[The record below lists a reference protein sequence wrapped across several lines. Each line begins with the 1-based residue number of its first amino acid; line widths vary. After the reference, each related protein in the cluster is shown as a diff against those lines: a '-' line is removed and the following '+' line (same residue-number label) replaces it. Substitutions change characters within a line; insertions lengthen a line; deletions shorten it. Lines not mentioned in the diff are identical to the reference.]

1 MAELLNCS
9 KLRSTWVT
17 KMLSDCNDYRAS
29 VVFLYYELLFLGM
42 NLFGTARERA
52 EADAMNRAL
61 AVPQGMFVT
70 INVA

>member
-1 MAELLNCS
+1 
-9 KLRSTWVT
+9 
-17 KMLSDCNDYRAS
+17 MLSDCNDYRAS

-42 NLFGTARERA
+42 NLFGTARERS

-61 AVPQGMFVT
+61 AVSQGMFVI